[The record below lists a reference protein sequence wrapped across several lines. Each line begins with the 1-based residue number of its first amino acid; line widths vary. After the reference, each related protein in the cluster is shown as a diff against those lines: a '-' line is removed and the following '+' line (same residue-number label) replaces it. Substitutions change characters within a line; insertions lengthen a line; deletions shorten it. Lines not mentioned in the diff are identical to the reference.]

1 MYGLKAACL
10 IQETLDWQEYQL
22 HQMKQLEVSSS
33 KDIPG
38 SIKWKDDL
46 LGKFLVWHLEVQTL
60 FQVNSVNC
68 PLTLLPHAP
77 EGEKKR
83 IMILYPPHFMCFRDI
98 VRQLPQQKEIDLEKC
113 SLKKIMKIYFNI
125 TLIYNKQNQWQK
137 KNQKP
142 YAISLKN
149 SKSMYRSVIYFLL
162 WKFQH
167 RDFSSKK
174 TALKTKI
181 LLEIALYKTQF
192 MFCPAQDTVR
202 ATVLLFP

>member
-98 VRQLPQQKEIDLEKC
+98 VRQLPKQKEIDLEKC
-113 SLKKIMKIYFNI
+113 SLKRIMKIYFNI

-137 KNQKP
+137 KT
-142 YAISLKN
+142 
-149 SKSMYRSVIYFLL
+149 KSHMPLV
-162 WKFQH
+162 W
-167 RDFSSKK
+167 K
-174 TALKTKI
+174 TANQCTEVWFI
-181 LLEIALYKTQF
+181 SFCENFSTEIF
-192 MFCPAQDTVR
+192 PAKRQH
-202 ATVLLFP
+202 